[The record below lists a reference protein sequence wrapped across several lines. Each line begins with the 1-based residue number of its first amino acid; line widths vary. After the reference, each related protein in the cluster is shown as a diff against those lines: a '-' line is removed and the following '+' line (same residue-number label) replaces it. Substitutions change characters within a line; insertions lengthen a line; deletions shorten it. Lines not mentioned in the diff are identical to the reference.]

1 MSPPLKTG
9 RVGLEAEAP
18 GGRSG
23 KVMGRVRRSGP
34 GRVLSGSLLVFW
46 LWVLALATLAAEPEV
61 AARATA
67 ILNKVEAISADG
79 VARRLARGDLIYVG
93 ETLTTGPKGRAQ
105 LRFTDRGVMTLRPAT
120 RLSIDDYRYDPAAPA
135 LNRQNLSVDLGGFR
149 AATGAVADSNRE
161 GYRVASPLGVVG
173 VRGTNYE
180 AVLTP
185 SNNLVLG
192 AYEGT
197 IDVTSPTGNVAVLGE
212 GADFNFARV
221 DSSGGVEY
229 LLEPPEELASS
240 AGVTDDQEEAEES
253 EEEAEESEES
263 EESEEAEEDSES
275 TEDEGDS
282 GEEEADE
289 GEAAD
294 EESADASEDGE
305 AEDSAESEETDGS
318 SAEESEEAAAEE
330 SDEGA
335 GESGEAEESGADGSG
350 SDEGGAAEADAE
362 AEGGGDAD
370 GAAEPADSGDGEAAP
385 PETSD
390 ASDSDGAPAET
401 ADSSGDSK
409 AEAESAPAAS
419 DSADA
424 EPAAVA
430 ETSEAPAATTEDSS
444 AGAPEAAST
453 EAAAPEPAPAETTA
467 EVAAV
472 ETSSTEANA
481 SAPVSSTES
490 ASVTATTTTVAA
502 EPAAPALDAGGDLG
516 GLDAG
521 LTATTETTVT
531 VASPTPSAATSTTP
545 DASTLASATVDPAS
559 RGALPPDQDEP
570 DQAGSIENLIDTDGD
585 GIGDA
590 ADLDDDGDGVA
601 DTLDPEPFNAL
612 VSQLFSVFTAEE
624 QTLLETGEQSALLVT
639 GEGLKEG
646 VSAKNESQQPLFAGD
661 APGAAEPAATR
672 GDRLQQATVLVNG
685 ASVDTVQAIE
695 DPRIARVPGLEWTR
709 LQGPVTVFETLGD
722 DRDFRMLSQDLLL
735 ATGAVKDLA
744 VLQGPLRLTFGGVT
758 IDAAGA
764 ATFLG
769 DGSGP
774 EVVLSSDA
782 LAFEALFGAADL
794 NVTSGEMTGV
804 LDVVLADALASS
816 EEAFP
821 RYLAP
826 FAAQISEGRLTA
838 VTTETAEYLLTDSPT
853 TVIDD
858 STGVIVSARFPAI
871 AELAG
876 FLTGD
881 SAEYLQLAFGFKTT
895 ERIDAEIRGLALLKS
910 YALTEAERAALSTGR
925 FFVGATC
932 CELEGVALLA
942 GAASDPAVAPLLAVM
957 VDGNGDPL
965 NPEVP
970 GFASLDPAAADQAL
984 YLVRPHSAEFVTP
997 LALPALPGTDNLLAQ
1012 RWERPLEAPEGPSI
1026 DVFFADSGALVSDAD
1041 LPSTLFAFSGVPSLP
1056 ASLVGR
1062 ATYDGTVLVDAL
1074 VSGFEPSAT
1083 QASAV
1088 DPFAGFSVSFDID
1101 FASGEVTRGRLLFG
1115 TETDFLS
1122 EVLFSG
1128 QVITGAE
1135 GSAAVMTLEP
1145 GLLFGQPLD
1154 PQGSSLGGF
1163 FAGQGG
1169 EAFAGAFNLSTG
1181 DLLSPIVAAGLFVN
1195 TKGPLDPLAQS
1206 FTPGQQTRLLAA
1218 TDVALT
1224 TPLALDQTGAALR
1237 FGLGLRDPLDPLI
1250 ALGLYADPLAP
1261 VVSSREAVL
1270 GESTALIA
1278 GSRSGGVTVL
1288 AQTPGDIPGLDW
1300 YRWPAPVRVFS
1311 ELAFSD
1317 RFTDVDRALLV
1328 AVGTPSTFADLTAT
1342 TKLLYNVPS
1351 TYLIPQSELLLLE
1364 PSVSFSATDPSLTST
1379 FGFEFGPQLGAAA
1392 AFEIESQGG
1401 LTPEQAYGYGVLNL
1415 QQGDFQGGLELVL
1428 RNSAD
1433 SVESRYLGLFNA
1445 PVQNGVFPVTGFSDA
1460 VYVAELPNSDPFS
1473 ILLNAGIAAE
1483 QLSGGSP
1490 ELESRLA
1497 SLSLTSAPAFGE
1509 LAGFFTGASASALQ
1523 LSFTL
1528 DSTASAGLGVDG
1540 LALFRS
1546 PLLTA
1551 GERELLATDKRG
1563 YVALQCCSGHGAIIG
1578 RAYAGVAPE
1587 DFLLASVF
1595 SLGNEPSVQPG
1606 DPGFWYDPFDPS
1618 VEAGIFRFAGGSAE
1632 AIALPETLGSD
1643 ISGAEWRSVPPEGGS
1658 AVLVDAN
1665 AGALLSSTQDLLFLT
1680 ATPTVLFPTE
1690 TAERTFTAD
1699 VILSGL
1705 AFDIQTVEVPITNL
1719 AGTALDLTFNV
1730 DLATGAIPYGRL
1742 AFSLPNDGGDV
1753 RGRFSGQVLFD
1764 TDYQYLDVSFRDGV
1778 LAGAPLDLVESELQ
1792 GFFSGQNAEAFVG
1805 GFSLLADLFSN
1816 APFTTPEL
1824 GSDTLAEGLFVA
1836 LAGPRADAGP
1846 LLDAEKLQLA
1856 SSDRQFLALD
1866 TGFLANQGPEQ
1877 RFGVVV
1883 DETIAIADSP
1893 RLFLGT
1899 DPLSPGLPFTGDLGI
1914 DTEIVRIADRPSTV
1928 VQLLSVSGVK
1938 AYFFEA
1944 PHDFRAYGAQ
1954 LGDKRKRFEDYLLVT
1969 TFPSALGAALGSGHL
1984 YYRSDELS
1992 FQVRAAQDP
2001 SFAVGGAGEMSF
2013 ALNWNTGALSQ
2024 GRLSLPTDNPGDGL
2038 TVFFS
2043 GTVGNQ
2049 GGSVATNLTFE
2060 DGGFFDANDVIY
2072 QRPVESTVD
2081 ALLDPSASILSL
2093 VNRDDGQGGADFLS
2107 AFELVVRNGSDAILG
2122 DLLFAGLGRV
2132 QAQNLSLN
2140 AAELGGLAFGQGDP
2154 LWGFVALACCELP
2167 GGTVNLDPLNP
2178 GGFLIQGISTD
2189 DGVDDPVLVVPTAN
2203 GQPLPVSDLSFY
2215 GSNTIEQF
2223 YRRGDAAFEALT
2235 LDGNPALNGPGDTAL
2250 EVGAWGATT
2259 PFVAKPLLVD
2269 STGALIDPPA
2279 PVQSLLFQRAPLA
2292 ALPFSGPKPYGT
2304 FAGQLDLG
2312 SLGFLPLGDSSI
2324 ENAWFSFNVDY
2335 FTGIVSEGRLSLSLV
2350 DPGSPSGTAVV
2361 DLGFSGLLP
2370 AQSDSSLPQ
2379 GFASLSIDEVFSTA
2393 PAPFSGGQSELQ
2405 GFFTGTELGGFEFRG
2420 GAGLLSD
2427 DGGSLSPLLFALLS
2441 ARADTGDPAVRL
2453 EQRLTNFDWARWTGT
2468 AISASQTLGDNPRFG
2483 LALFP
2488 LITFEQPDAQ
2498 SVGTFVQRNYET
2510 GGVQRPG
2517 YAPALEGLLLGRGS
2531 NIDEFLSSSAFVLG
2545 ANAQIDRGNGA
2556 GIERPDFLQQPF
2568 DVVLRGS
2575 GTGTAVQTL
2584 PVDVSGDFDVDWG
2597 IWDAALA
2604 QDAPQDP
2611 NLGPIIDQVLYASG
2625 VPTPTANLPVT
2636 GTVAYQTASVSE
2648 ALFARYGELG
2658 TGGFGPSAPVA
2669 LAMNTVNI
2677 GFTLDFQT
2685 GLISGGTLNLAYD
2698 DPGATA
2704 QGQLLTWQG
2713 TFDGQTRGALAQ
2725 FNLLDLTVTR
2735 DATLEA
2741 MTADLS
2747 RSAMAGFVTGAAAER
2762 FLGGLTLEAQ
2772 GSPTGT
2778 LESLQGVFLMNQVG
2792 AQ

>member
-305 AEDSAESEETDGS
+305 AEDSAESAETDGS

-984 YLVRPHSAEFVTP
+984 YLFRPNSAEFVTP

-1206 FTPGQQTRLLAA
+1206 FTPGQQARLLAA

-1460 VYVAELPNSDPFS
+1460 VYVAELPNSDPSS

-1490 ELESRLA
+1490 DLASRLA

-1528 DSTASAGLGVDG
+1528 DSTASEGLGVDG

-1705 AFDIQTVEVPITNL
+1705 SFDIQTFEAPITNL

-1856 SSDRQFLALD
+1856 STDRQFLALD

-2350 DPGSPSGTAVV
+2350 DPGLPSGTAVV

-2762 FLGGLTLEAQ
+2762 FLGGAD
-2772 GSPTGT
+2772 P
-2778 LESLQGVFLMNQVG
+2778 
-2792 AQ
+2792 